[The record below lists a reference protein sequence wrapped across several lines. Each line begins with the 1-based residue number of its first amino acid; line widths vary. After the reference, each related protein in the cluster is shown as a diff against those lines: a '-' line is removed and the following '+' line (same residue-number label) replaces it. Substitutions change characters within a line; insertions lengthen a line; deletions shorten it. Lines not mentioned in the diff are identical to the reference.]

1 MRNKKLFVLFY
12 EFCCLYF
19 IAILHFATP
28 FTAIFKKSVQRSEQ
42 ITAKSVQRSEQI
54 TAKNVQ
60 RSEQITAKSVQRSE
74 QISVKSVQSAE
85 QIEHKEGERH
95 MGLFLSD
102 VRLRQFFISSISWH
116 LFSPWQSS
124 SKLGSAHLA

>member
-12 EFCCLYF
+12 EFCCLYLTT
-19 IAILHFATP
+19 ILHFAAP

-74 QISVKSVQSAE
+74 QITAKSVQHSEQILEKSVQSAE
-85 QIEHKEGERH
+85 QMETKKANITWG
-95 MGLFLSD
+95 FSLSA
-102 VRLRQFFISSISWH
+102 VRLQRFFISAI
-116 LFSPWQSS
+116 
-124 SKLGSAHLA
+124 

>member
-19 IAILHFATP
+19 IAILHFAAP

-54 TAKNVQ
+54 TAK
-60 RSEQITAKSVQRSE
+60 SVQRSE
-74 QISVKSVQSAE
+74 QILEKSVQSAE
-85 QIEHKEGERH
+85 QMETKKANITWG
-95 MGLFLSD
+95 FSLSA
-102 VRLRQFFISSISWH
+102 VRLRRFFIPAI
-116 LFSPWQSS
+116 
-124 SKLGSAHLA
+124 